1 MTDRVLLTDTRKD
14 LLEGDYDSSNPTH
27 RNRKHRLKESSK
39 TALDEL
45 IQIAQSPIID
55 NTEIFETEQVA
66 RLTRALLTPDV
77 VHTEGGGLWPGTED
91 LPDELTVTVSD
102 EYQQYQDR
110 LYVVLD
116 DPMHSYRDSRFP
128 DPGE

>member
-66 RLTRALLTPDV
+66 SLAPYSPPT
-77 VHTEGGGLWPGTED
+77 
-91 LPDELTVTVSD
+91 
-102 EYQQYQDR
+102 
-110 LYVVLD
+110 
-116 DPMHSYRDSRFP
+116 
-128 DPGE
+128 

>member
-128 DPGE
+128 DPDE